1 MKIENAG
8 DRINETKNSAATS
21 RGRTVKLAK
30 MGMLIAISVV
40 FSFVHFPILPT
51 APFLEYELS
60 DIPILVGGFV
70 FGPVSGLIIAVVSI
84 LLHDLI
90 AGPSSG
96 PYGMIMHLIAA
107 GVFVLVSGLIYK
119 KNKTRKGA
127 RIGLC
132 AGGLAMT
139 AVMLPAN
146 LVITPLFM
154 GVPVSAVQEMLLP
167 AILPFNLVKA
177 ALNTVVVS
185 IFYKMVSPFLHRW

>member
-1 MKIENAG
+1 MKIERASE
-8 DRINETKNSAATS
+8 RINETRHGAAPS
-21 RGRTVKLAK
+21 RGRTVKLTK
-30 MGMLIAISVV
+30 MGMLVAISVV
-40 FSFVHFPILPT
+40 FSFIHFPILPT

-70 FGPVSGLIIAVVSI
+70 FGPVAGLVIAVVSI

-90 AGPSSG
+90 AGSSSG
-96 PYGMIMHLIAA
+96 PYGTIMHIIAV
-107 GVFVLVSGLIYK
+107 GVCVLVSAFIYK
-119 KNKTRKGA
+119 KKKTKKGA
-127 RIGLC
+127 CIALC

-154 GVPVSAVQEMLLP
+154 GLPISAVREMLLP
-167 AILPFNLVKA
+167 AILPFNLIKA
-177 ALNTVVVS
+177 ALNAVIVY